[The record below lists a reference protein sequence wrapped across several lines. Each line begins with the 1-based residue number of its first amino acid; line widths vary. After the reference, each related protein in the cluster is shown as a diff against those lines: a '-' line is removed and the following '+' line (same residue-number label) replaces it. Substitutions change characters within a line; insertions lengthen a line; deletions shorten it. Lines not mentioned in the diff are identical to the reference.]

1 MRFPMCNWRTN
12 IAKKQVMAKIILEY
26 GERKVLG
33 EIFNVSQLTIR
44 RALSCKT
51 NTDLAIK
58 IRKVALDRGG
68 VLKPNQ
74 NPTQQ

>member
-1 MRFPMCNWRTN
+1 
-12 IAKKQVMAKIILEY
+12 MAKIILEY

-44 RALSCKT
+44 RALLCKT
-51 NTDLAIK
+51 NTDLAKK